1 MTATAPLTAADYEV
15 IIGLEVHVQ
24 LKTNTKMFCG
34 CKNEF
39 GGASNS
45 HVCPV
50 CLGLPGVLP
59 VPNEEA
65 IVKTILTG
73 EMLDCQ
79 IATRCKFDRKN
90 YFYPDMPKNYQISQ
104 YDEPLCLGGVVRL
117 DLLAYP
123 KDAQKDST
131 TIADKPVRL
140 TRIHLEE
147 DVAKSFH
154 HDDGTSGIDFN
165 RAGTPLMEIV
175 SEADMSTA
183 EEAFAYLSALKE
195 TLIYCGVSDA
205 DMEKGQMR
213 CDVNISI
220 RPHGQ
225 QEYGTKC
232 ELKNLNSISGVRRA
246 LKYEI
251 ARQIEVVTS
260 GGTIRQETRRWDDV
274 AGETTLMRIK
284 EKAHDYRYFPDPDLQ
299 PVRTDTGLHERA
311 LKQMPRKREELKK
324 DLEDLY
330 HLPSYQAW
338 SLISTGS
345 NSNTALQNPYI
356 PPSATVPTT
365 GTYLHSASSGSITF
379 NYFKEGIEQRPQYAA
394 QFANLFLNDYMGII
408 SGSANP
414 PEQAI
419 PPYFIG
425 QLAEMTGNGQINSR
439 QAKEI
444 LKKSAFDYTPPAQI
458 AQSPEYIQLSDTGA
472 LEAFCDQAIAANPKS
487 VADFKAGK
495 LNAVNALKGQV
506 MKLSKGTAN
515 PTLVGDILVRKL
527 SS

>member
-15 IIGLEVHVQ
+15 VIGLEVHCQ
-24 LKTNTKMFCG
+24 LKTNTKMFCS

-73 EMLDCQ
+73 EMLGCQ

-104 YDEPLCLGGVVRL
+104 YDEPLCLGGTVTL

-123 KDAQKDST
+123 KDAQKDP
-131 TIADKPVRL
+131 ANLEDKPIRL
-140 TRIHLEE
+140 VRIHLEE

-154 HDDGTSGIDFN
+154 FDDGTSGIDFN

-175 SEADMSTA
+175 SEADISTP
-183 EEAFAYLSALKE
+183 EEAFAYLSALKQI
-195 TLIYCGVSDA
+195 LVYGGVSDA

-220 RPHGQ
+220 RPRGQ
-225 QEYGTKC
+225 KEFGTKC

-251 ARQIEVVTS
+251 ARQIDVVLS
-260 GGTIRQETRRWDDV
+260 GGKIEQQTRRWDDDK
-274 AGETTLMRIK
+274 GETTLMRTK
-284 EKAHDYRYFPDPDLQ
+284 EKAHDYRYFPDPDIQ
-299 PVRTDTGLHERA
+299 PVRTDEGLYEEATRR
-311 LKQMPRKREELKK
+311 MPELPKAKK
-324 DLEDLY
+324 VRLVDTY
-330 HLPSYQAW
+330 GVSAYQAGV
-338 SLISTGS
+338 LAADA
-345 NSNTALQNPYI
+345 AL
-356 PPSATVPTT
+356 A
-365 GTYLHSASSGSITF
+365 
-379 NYFKEGIEQRPQYAA
+379 NYFEEAA
-394 QFANLFLNDYMGII
+394 KGKPANGAAVANFLLNDFLAMAT
-408 SGSANP
+408 SDEPLPKVA
-414 PEQAI
+414 PE
-419 PPYFIG
+419 FFSE
-425 QLAEMTGNGQINSR
+425 LAELSSSGQINGK
-439 QAKEI
+439 QAKEVFAHMI
-444 LKKSAFDYTPPAQI
+444 ATGKSPTALVKELGLAQV
-458 AQSPEYIQLSDTGA
+458 SDVGQ

-495 LNAVNALKGQV
+495 QNAVNALKGQV

-515 PTLVGDILVRKL
+515 PQLVGEILVRKL
-527 SS
+527 SA

>member
-1 MTATAPLTAADYEV
+1 MSTAAPIPAIDYEAV
-15 IIGLEVHVQ
+15 IGLEVHCQ

-65 IVKTILTG
+65 VVKTILTG
-73 EMLDCQ
+73 EMLGCQ

-104 YDEPLCLGGVVRL
+104 YDEPLCIGGAVTL

-123 KDAQKDST
+123 KDAQKDPT
-131 TIADKPVRL
+131 TVADKPIRL
-140 TRIHLEE
+140 VRIHLEE

-154 HDDGTSGIDFN
+154 FEDGTSGIDFN

-175 SEADMSTA
+175 SEADLSSA
-183 EEAFAYLSALKE
+183 EEAFAYLSALKQI
-195 TLIYCGVSDA
+195 LVYGGVSDA

-213 CDVNISI
+213 CDVNVSI
-220 RPHGQ
+220 RPRGQ
-225 QEYGTKC
+225 AEFGTKV

-251 ARQIEVVTS
+251 ARQIDVVTS
-260 GGTIRQETRRWDDV
+260 GGTIEQQTRRWDDDK
-274 AGETTLMRIK
+274 GETTLMRIK
-284 EKAHDYRYFPDPDLQ
+284 EKAHDYRYFPDPDIQ
-299 PVRTDTGLHERA
+299 PVRTDHGLYERA
-311 LKQMPRKREELKK
+311 KARMPELPAAKK
-324 DLEDLY
+324 IRLAATFGV
-330 HLPSYQAW
+330 SVYQAGV
-338 SLISTGS
+338 LAADAALADYFEKAAAPKPANG
-345 NSNTALQNPYI
+345 TA
-356 PPSATVPTT
+356 V
-365 GTYLHSASSGSITF
+365 
-379 NYFKEGIEQRPQYAA
+379 
-394 QFANLFLNDYMGII
+394 ANFLLNDFLATATGEETLPKV
-408 SGSANP
+408 AP
-414 PEQAI
+414 DFFAE
-419 PPYFIG
+419 
-425 QLAEMTGNGQINSR
+425 LAELSSSGQINSK
-439 QAKEI
+439 QAKEVFAQMI
-444 LKKSAFDYTPPAQI
+444 STGKSPAALVKELGL
-458 AQSPEYIQLSDTGA
+458 AQVSDVGA

-495 LNAVNALKGQV
+495 QNAVNALKGQV

-515 PTLVGDILVRKL
+515 PQLVGEILVRKL
-527 SS
+527 SA

>member
-1 MTATAPLTAADYEV
+1 MATSASPAATDYEV
-15 IIGLEVHVQ
+15 VIGLEVHVQ

-59 VPNEEA
+59 VPNTEA

-73 EMLDCQ
+73 EMLGCE

-104 YDEPLCLGGVVRL
+104 YDEPLCLGGAVTL

-123 KDAQKDST
+123 KDAQKDSAT
-131 TIADKPVRL
+131 VADKPVRL
-140 TRIHLEE
+140 VRIHLEE

-154 HDDGTSGIDFN
+154 FDDGTSGIDFN

-175 SEADMSTA
+175 SEADMSSA
-183 EEAFAYLSALKE
+183 EEAFAYLSALKQI
-195 TLIYCGVSDA
+195 LVYGGVSDA

-220 RPHGQ
+220 RPRGQ
-225 QEYGTKC
+225 KEFGTKC

-251 ARQIEVVTS
+251 ARQIDVVS
-260 GGTIRQETRRWDDV
+260 AGGAIEQQTRRWDD
-274 AGETTLMRIK
+274 ALGETTLMRTK
-284 EKAHDYRYFPDPDLQ
+284 EKAHDYRYFPDPDIQ
-299 PVRTDTGLHERA
+299 PVRTDRGLYA
-311 LKQMPRKREELKK
+311 LAKKLMPE
-324 DLEDLY
+324 
-330 HLPSYQAW
+330 LPSAKKERLAQTYGVSAYQAGVLA
-338 SLISTGS
+338 SDA
-345 NSNTALQNPYI
+345 ALADYFE
-356 PPSATVPTT
+356 SAAVAKPQH
-365 GTYLHSASSGSITF
+365 GVAIANYL
-379 NYFKEGIEQRPQYAA
+379 
-394 QFANLFLNDYMGII
+394 LNDFLATATGE
-408 SGSANP
+408 NP
-414 PEQAI
+414 LPAA
-419 PPYFIG
+419 PPGHFSE
-425 QLAEMTGNGQINSR
+425 LAELASTGQINSK
-439 QAKEI
+439 QAREVFAQMVATG
-444 LKKSAFDYTPPAQI
+444 KSPAALVQELGL
-458 AQSPEYIQLSDTGA
+458 AQVSDVGQ
-472 LEAFCDQAIAANPKS
+472 LEAFCDQAMVANPKS

-495 LNAVNALKGQV
+495 QAAVNALKGQV

-515 PTLVGDILVRKL
+515 PQLVGEILVRKL
-527 SS
+527 SA

>member
-1 MTATAPLTAADYEV
+1 MTAAASLNASDYEAV
-15 IIGLEVHVQ
+15 IGLEVHVQ

-73 EMLDCQ
+73 EMLECQ

-104 YDEPLCLGGVVRL
+104 YDEPLCLGGTVKL

-123 KDAQKDST
+123 KDAQKDAT
-131 TIADKPVRL
+131 TVADKPVRL
-140 TRIHLEE
+140 VRIHLEE

-175 SEADMSTA
+175 SEADMATA
-183 EEAFAYLSALKE
+183 EEAFAYLSALKQI
-195 TLIYCGVSDA
+195 LIYGGVSDA
-205 DMEKGQMR
+205 DMEKGQLR
-213 CDVNISI
+213 CDVNVSI
-220 RPHGQ
+220 RPKGQ
-225 QEYGTKC
+225 KEFGTKC

-251 ARQIEVVTS
+251 ARQIEVVTA
-260 GGTIRQETRRWDDV
+260 GGTIRQETRRWDDDL
-274 AGETTLMRIK
+274 GETTLMRIK
-284 EKAHDYRYFPDPDLQ
+284 EKAHDYRYFPDPDIQ
-299 PVRTDTGLHERA
+299 PVRTDEGLYDEAKTRLPELPAAKKLRLAGQYGVSVYQAGVLASNAALADYFERA
-311 LKQMPRKREELKK
+311 AKLQPRHGPTVANLLLNDFLATATGENP
-324 DLEDLY
+324 
-330 HLPSYQAW
+330 LPSLEPHYFGELAD
-338 SLISTGS
+338 LTATG
-345 NSNTALQNPYI
+345 A
-356 PPSATVPTT
+356 
-365 GTYLHSASSGSITF
+365 
-379 NYFKEGIEQRPQYAA
+379 
-394 QFANLFLNDYMGII
+394 
-408 SGSANP
+408 
-414 PEQAI
+414 
-419 PPYFIG
+419 
-425 QLAEMTGNGQINSR
+425 INSK
-439 QAKEI
+439 QAKEVFAQMF
-444 LKKSAFDYTPPAQI
+444 LTGKAPAALVKELGL
-458 AQSPEYIQLSDTGA
+458 AQVSDTAA

-515 PTLVGDILVRKL
+515 PQLVGDILVSKL
-527 SS
+527 SG

>member
-1 MTATAPLTAADYEV
+1 MPTTALPASDYEAV
-15 IIGLEVHVQ
+15 IGLEVHCQ

-65 IVKTILTG
+65 IVKTLLTG
-73 EMLDCQ
+73 EMLGCE

-104 YDEPLCLGGVVRL
+104 YDEPLCLGGRVML

-123 KDAQKDST
+123 KDAQKDAAT
-131 TIADKPVRL
+131 AVDKPVRL
-140 TRIHLEE
+140 VRIHLEE

-154 HDDGTSGIDFN
+154 FDDGTSGIDFN

-175 SEADMSTA
+175 SEADIASP
-183 EEAFAYLSALKE
+183 EEAFAYLSALKQI
-195 TLIYCGVSDA
+195 LVYGGVSDA

-220 RPHGQ
+220 RPRGQ
-225 QEYGTKC
+225 KEFGTKC

-251 ARQIEVVTS
+251 ARQIDVVTS
-260 GGTIRQETRRWDDV
+260 GGTIEQQTRRWDDDL
-274 AGETTLMRIK
+274 GETTLMRTK
-284 EKAHDYRYFPDPDLQ
+284 EKAHDYRYFPDPDIQ
-299 PVRTDTGLHERA
+299 PVRTDHGLYDIAKARMPELPAAKKARLMETFGVSAYQAGVLASDAALADYFERA
-311 LKQMPRKREELKK
+311 AIPQPANGAAVANFLLNDFLATATGESP
-324 DLEDLY
+324 
-330 HLPSYQAW
+330 LPA
-338 SLISTGS
+338 
-345 NSNTALQNPYI
+345 
-356 PPSATVPTT
+356 VP
-365 GTYLHSASSGSITF
+365 
-379 NYFKEGIEQRPQYAA
+379 A
-394 QFANLFLNDYMGII
+394 QFFSEIAD
-408 SGSANP
+408 
-414 PEQAI
+414 
-419 PPYFIG
+419 
-425 QLAEMTGNGQINSR
+425 LATTGQINSK
-439 QAKEI
+439 QAKEVFAHMFETG
-444 LKKSAFDYTPPAQI
+444 KSPAALVQELGL
-458 AQSPEYIQLSDTGA
+458 AQVSDVSA
-472 LEAFCDQAIAANPKS
+472 LEAFCDQAIVANPKS

-495 LNAVNALKGQV
+495 QNAVNALKGQV

-515 PTLVGDILVRKL
+515 PQLVGEILVRKL
-527 SS
+527 SA

>member
-1 MTATAPLTAADYEV
+1 
-15 IIGLEVHVQ
+15 
-24 LKTNTKMFCG
+24 MFCG

-39 GGASNS
+39 GGPSNS

-50 CLGLPGVLP
+50 CLGMPGVLP

-65 IVKTILTG
+65 IVKTLLTG
-73 EMLDCQ
+73 EMLGCQ

-104 YDEPLCLGGVVRL
+104 YDEPLCLGGAVTL

-123 KDAQKDST
+123 KDAQKDPAT
-131 TIADKPVRL
+131 VVDKPIRL

-154 HDDGTSGIDFN
+154 FDDTNTSGIDFN

-175 SEADMSTA
+175 SEADMASA
-183 EEAFAYLSALKE
+183 EEAFAYLSALKQI
-195 TLIYCGVSDA
+195 LVYGGVSDA

-213 CDVNISI
+213 CDVNVSI
-220 RPHGQ
+220 RPRGQ
-225 QEYGTKC
+225 KEYGTKV

-260 GGTIRQETRRWDDV
+260 GGTIRQETRRWDDDK
-274 AGETTLMRIK
+274 GETTLMRIK
-284 EKAHDYRYFPDPDLQ
+284 EKAHDYRYFPEPDIQ
-299 PVRTDTGLHERA
+299 AVRTDHGLYDRAKER
-311 LKQMPRKREELKK
+311 MPE
-324 DLEDLY
+324 
-330 HLPSYQAW
+330 LPSAKKVRLTEKFGVSAYQAGVLAADAALADYFEKAAAPKPANGAAVANFLLNDFLATATGENPLP
-338 SLISTGS
+338 SLAPHFFGEL
-345 NSNTALQNPYI
+345 AEL
-356 PPSATVPTT
+356 
-365 GTYLHSASSGSITF
+365 SAS
-379 NYFKEGIEQRPQYAA
+379 
-394 QFANLFLNDYMGII
+394 
-408 SGSANP
+408 
-414 PEQAI
+414 
-419 PPYFIG
+419 
-425 QLAEMTGNGQINSR
+425 GQINSK
-439 QAKEI
+439 QAKEVFAQMFVTGR
-444 LKKSAFDYTPPAQI
+444 SPAVLVAELGL
-458 AQSPEYIQLSDTGA
+458 AQVSDVGA

-515 PTLVGDILVRKL
+515 PQLVGEILVRKL
-527 SS
+527 SQ